1 MVSGELGLAGYRFQ
15 YHVMVLAALELWGGR
30 PDSDVDSIV
39 VEGRPGA
46 QVVDY
51 ELTGKGPYGSALVQV
66 KGRWGER
73 PWGAPE
79 LFRILTELA
88 GTEDR
93 PIRLELVA
101 NGAFSEPARQL
112 AALLADASGLDD
124 QALTRRLASL
134 GLVTGD
140 VPSELLAS
148 LRHAVITI
156 RSEGLPELREAVRT
170 RLRKLRAAHGS
181 GVGDQAAELL
191 RAYLLE
197 RAMNKSEAA
206 DVAGRTLRKNEFLE
220 AVRAPRSVLESAL
233 ESRWGIPV
241 GLAHRDTAVQREALL
256 AELAKHLKDKD
267 GLPAADG
274 RVRTCVLVGPAG
286 IGKTTLAQQYA
297 LHNAGEFDWI
307 YQITAQAD
315 DDATPGEHDVLKE
328 ELERFAVWLAG
339 HSVSVRPGPYRSLTD
354 GGRAIAEALASC
366 PRTWLLI
373 VDNATTADTLTSLLP
388 AAGHGAIVITSRNSA
403 WHGSQPVVEV
413 GELTLDQGRELV
425 RRRLDGMD
433 VDPNHVETLCA
444 EMGCFPLSLVTAT
457 SYLRST
463 REPLGRFLTGLADED
478 TRLAA
483 MDFPQRLE
491 DYPRNAV
498 AAISLAVRRLSALEH
513 EGAKQAIS
521 VLHRAALVFPDRIP
535 VELLADHQRGF
546 ARSVALLGKFSLVQ
560 RWQDDQQ
567 RDWVRVHRLI
577 QDVVRADL
585 DQEPEH
591 RDALLQDVEIR
602 VTDLLKGC
610 TDRFDLVTGGAL
622 RLHAITLAERL
633 GRHGLQRWQSTTALL
648 ANTASVAH
656 AQGDFVEEQLC
667 LEQALSLLPP
677 DSYDP
682 HVAGRR
688 GKTLTSLAMFH
699 LDRNETDAGL
709 AALEEARRVHDAH
722 RFIPAHFE
730 ALIVVM
736 AMQYQTRA
744 YRAEDDREMKR
755 LFDLAK
761 ALPEPSL
768 EAATMRAACLLR
780 IARFMDA
787 RAGHRSAFAD
797 AAERLFAL
805 VQHDEEAKP
814 LQTAVAHLGLAE
826 AHGSDGNTEAAWRHY
841 RRAMQLIS
849 GIPGIDPARA
859 SDEALELVAGLLS
872 VHLDQNTQLPHS
884 DIDELLSRTI
894 ADVERGLGE
903 VDWTATQQGWLRAQF
918 HALKG
923 RFFANRG
930 DVTHYVEQMADM
942 HTAAKSSSVVL
953 PRNVATQV
961 ALLPGLRRHARTQQ
975 VRMSAPAVGVY
986 GQRNT
991 PPPDRPD
998 RAPAPCRHFDPDPAR
1013 NRWSPS
1019 PEPTPPKPVPPG
1031 VRVDRQRSIA
1041 CHAALLRTLAEN
1053 DSADPETALR
1063 AACAEPATAIDHLIG
1078 AWRILETMSAQLSTI
1093 TGETTEAVRD
1103 FLDTELARAHLERGT
1118 DTVPTRL
1125 VLRAMNNGWHAELNQ
1140 LLRQF
1145 DQDSMAE
1152 MLSALVRV
1160 EDIVVQRLCSY
1171 TGNRKSELVRSVTDE
1186 AASLERAI
1194 PDPETPTY
1202 SAVTGTVVVDRDLL
1216 GEPRAV
1222 RLHDPGG
1229 AGVDHIFVL
1238 GGAQEGKSGM
1248 LHRVILQAAVSGS
1261 FAVSVAD
1268 PRNEHASDEIWK
1280 SLSGTV
1286 KLVGTHVAGTLATL
1300 EAASRIVEARADA
1313 GGFERL
1319 APARPGVLFAV
1330 DDIDEVIRLPR
1341 GRTLVERVLAAGPAV
1356 CVGLA
1361 TVIRELESV
1370 RDNETVLRSIV
1381 DCPNVICLGPDT
1393 SEAVEQLR
1401 ADYLRGSEH
1410 G

>member
-1 MVSGELGLAGYRFQ
+1 MSGELGLAGYRFQ
-15 YHVMVLAALELWGGR
+15 YHVMVLAALDLWGDRSG
-30 PDSDVDSIV
+30 SDVGSIV

-51 ELTGKGPYGSALVQV
+51 ELTGIGSGGSALVQV

-73 PWGAPE
+73 PWSAPE
-79 LFRILTELA
+79 LFRILCGLA
-88 GTEDR
+88 RTRDQ
-93 PIRLELVA
+93 PARLELVA
-101 NGAFSEPARQL
+101 NGAFSDPARRL
-112 AALLADASGLDD
+112 AALLADTSGLDD
-124 QALTRRLASL
+124 QALTRRLAAL
-134 GLVTGD
+134 GLAIED
-140 VPSELLAS
+140 VPSEVLAA

-156 RSEGLPELREAVRT
+156 RSEGLPELRDAVRI
-170 RLRKLRAAHGS
+170 RLRRLRAVHGS

-197 RAMNKSEAA
+197 LAMNKSEAA
-206 DVAGRTLRKNEFLE
+206 DVAGRTLSREEFFE

-233 ESRWGIPV
+233 ASRWGVPV
-241 GLAHRDTAVQREALL
+241 GLAHRDTTVQRDALL
-256 AELAKHLKDKD
+256 SELAKHLKDAD

-307 YQITAQAD
+307 YQITAHAD
-315 DDATPGEHDVLKE
+315 DDAAAGEHDVLRE
-328 ELERFAVWLAG
+328 ELEQFAVWLAG
-339 HSVSVRPGPYRSLTD
+339 RNINIHPGPHRSLTD
-354 GGRAIAEALASC
+354 LGRAIAEALASC

-373 VDNATTADTLTSLLP
+373 VDNAATADMLTSLLP
-388 AAGHGAIVITSRNSA
+388 AGGHGAIVITSRNSA
-403 WHGSQPVVEV
+403 WHGSQPIVEV
-413 GELTLDQGRELV
+413 GELTPEQGRELV
-425 RRRLDGMD
+425 RRRLNGMD
-433 VDPNHVETLCA
+433 ADPDHVEALCA
-444 EMGCFPLSLVTAT
+444 ELGNLPLSLVTAT

-463 REPLGRFLTGLADED
+463 REPLGPFLTGLADEG

-483 MDFPQRLE
+483 LGFPRRLD

-498 AAISLAVRRLSALEH
+498 AAVSLAVRRLSALAH
-513 EGAKQAIS
+513 EEAKQAIS
-521 VLHRAALVFPDRIP
+521 VLQRAALVFPDRIP
-535 VELLADHQRGF
+535 VKLLASDHWDF
-546 ARSVALLGKFSLVQ
+546 ARSVALLGEYSLLQ
-560 RWQDDQQ
+560 RWQDDRQ

-577 QDVVRADL
+577 QDVVRAGL

-591 RDALLQDVEIR
+591 RDALLRDVEIS
-602 VTDLLKGC
+602 VTDLLKDC

-648 ANTASVAH
+648 ANTATVAH
-656 AQGDFVEEQLC
+656 AQGDFVEEQRC

-682 HVAGRR
+682 YVAGRR

-699 LDRNETDAGL
+699 LDRNEMDAGL
-709 AALEEARRVHDAH
+709 AALEEARSVHDVH

-744 YRAEDDREMKR
+744 YRAEDDQEVRR
-755 LFDLAK
+755 LFELAR

-780 IARFMDA
+780 IARFMDS
-787 RAGHRSAFAD
+787 RAGHRSVFAD
-797 AAERLFAL
+797 AADRLFAL
-805 VQHDEEAKP
+805 VQHDEGAKP
-814 LQTAVAHLGLAE
+814 LQTAIAHLGLAE

-841 RRAMQLIS
+841 RRTMTLIC

-859 SDEALELVAGLLS
+859 SNEALELVAGLLS
-872 VHLDQNTQLPHS
+872 VHLDQSTLLPHS

-894 ADVERGLGE
+894 VDVERQLDK

-930 DVTHYVEQMADM
+930 DVAKYVEQMTEM
-942 HTAAKSSSVVL
+942 RTAAESSSVSL

-975 VRMSAPAVGVY
+975 VRVSAPAVGVY
-986 GQRNT
+986 GPRNT

-998 RAPAPCRHFDPDPAR
+998 RAPAPCRHFEPNLVR
-1013 NRWSPS
+1013 NRWSPL
-1019 PEPTPPKPVPPG
+1019 PEPMPPNPIGPG

-1041 CHAALLRTLAEN
+1041 CHAAVLRSLAEN
-1053 DSADPETALR
+1053 DSAGPETELR
-1063 AACAEPATAIDHLIG
+1063 AASAEPATAIDHLIG
-1078 AWRILETMSAQLSTI
+1078 AWRFLETMATRIAAI

-1103 FLDTELARAHLERGT
+1103 FLDTELTRAHLERGM
-1118 DTVPTRL
+1118 DTVPTRM
-1125 VLRAMNNGWHAELNQ
+1125 VLRAMNNGWHPELNQ

-1145 DQDSMAE
+1145 DEDSMSE
-1152 MLSALVRV
+1152 MLSSLVQV
-1160 EDIVVQRLCSY
+1160 EDIVVQRLCAY
-1171 TGNRKSELVRSVTDE
+1171 TGSSKRDLVRSVTEE

-1194 PDPETPTY
+1194 PDPRTPTY
-1202 SAVTGTVVVDRDLL
+1202 SAVTGMVVVDRDLL

-1222 RLHDPGG
+1222 RLHDPRG

-1238 GGAQEGKSGM
+1238 GGVQDGKSGM
-1248 LHRVILQAAVSGS
+1248 LHRVALQAAGSGI
-1261 FAVSVAD
+1261 FVVSVSD
-1268 PRNEHASDEIWK
+1268 PRNEHDSSEMWK
-1280 SLSGTV
+1280 SLSGAA
-1286 KLVGTHVAGTLATL
+1286 KIVGTHVDGTLASL
-1300 EAASRIVEARADA
+1300 EAAGRIVEYRAGE
-1313 GGFERL
+1313 GGFDRP
-1319 APARPGVLFAV
+1319 APGRPGILFAV

-1341 GRTLVERVLAAGPAV
+1341 GRTLVDRILIEGPAV
-1356 CVGLA
+1356 CIGLA
-1361 TVIRELESV
+1361 AVIRELESV

-1381 DCPNVICLGPDT
+1381 GCPNVICLGPET
-1393 SEAVEQLR
+1393 SEAVDRLR
-1401 ADYLRGSEH
+1401 AGYSQGGERG
-1410 G
+1410 